1 MSYSI
6 QNKLCDDVLGLVKSF
21 RGKTQKEILFSE
33 CLEDILN
40 NPKLIKYLRRDEC
53 SKHIYKVM
61 RFKRKIFEQGY
72 YYDDNGKKQK
82 NFTTYLFSTEGEQ
95 VRYGF
100 PYPPLNGY

>member
-6 QNKLCDDVLGLVKSF
+6 QNKLCDDVLRIVKSF

-61 RFKRKIFEQGY
+61 RFTRRYFQQGGISSPY
-72 YYDDNGKKQK
+72 I
-82 NFTTYLFSTEGEQ
+82 FTTEGKQ

-100 PYPPLNGY
+100 PYPPFNGY